1 MSRCLLMAVCLS
13 MLLGLSPPAQADFK
27 TGLEA
32 FQKGDYEAAIEAW
45 EPLAAKGDKA
55 AQFNLGVIYEK
66 SLGVHRDLTRAA
78 WYYREAAGRGHVK
91 AMLNI
96 GYCYSQGH
104 GVGQS
109 YQEALYWMRKAA
121 DAGDA
126 TARLNLGTMYYNGWG
141 TDRNVEAAIAWTRL
155 AADAGVAGA
164 AERVEIMSGKKGKPP
179 ELLP

>member
-1 MSRCLLMAVCLS
+1 
-13 MLLGLSPPAQADFK
+13 
-27 TGLEA
+27 
-32 FQKGDYEAAIEAW
+32 
-45 EPLAAKGDKA
+45 
-55 AQFNLGVIYEK
+55 
-66 SLGVHRDLTRAA
+66 
-78 WYYREAAGRGHVK
+78 
-91 AMLNI
+91 MLNI

-109 YQEALYWMRKAA
+109 YQESLYWMRKAA

-141 TDRNVEAAIAWTRL
+141 TDRNVDAAIAWTKL

-179 ELLP
+179 ALLP

>member
-1 MSRCLLMAVCLS
+1 MSRVLLLS
-13 MLLGLSPPAQADFK
+13 ACVSLLAMWSLPVFADFK
-27 TGLEA
+27 AGLA
-32 FQKGDYEAAIEAW
+32 AYQKGDYQAAIKAW
-45 EPLAAKGDKA
+45 EPLAAEGDTA

-66 SLGVHRDLTRAA
+66 ALGVHRDLTRAA

-109 YQEALYWMRKAA
+109 YQEALYWLRRAA

-141 TDRNVEAAIAWTRL
+141 TERNVEAAIAWTKL
-155 AADAGVAGA
+155 AAEAGVKGA

-179 ELLP
+179 ELMP